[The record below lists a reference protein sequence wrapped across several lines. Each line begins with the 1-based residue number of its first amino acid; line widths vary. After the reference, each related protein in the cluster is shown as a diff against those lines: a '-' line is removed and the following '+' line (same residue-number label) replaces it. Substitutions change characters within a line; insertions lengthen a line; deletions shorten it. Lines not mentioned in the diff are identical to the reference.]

1 MAGGNMFKFL
11 KSDPIKKLE
20 KEYSR
25 LMEQAVEAQRNGNI
39 ELYSRLSFESE
50 EILKKIDLH
59 IKDKNETT

>member
-1 MAGGNMFKFL
+1 
-11 KSDPIKKLE
+11 
-20 KEYSR
+20 
-25 LMEQAVEAQRNGNI
+25 MEQAVEAQRNGNI